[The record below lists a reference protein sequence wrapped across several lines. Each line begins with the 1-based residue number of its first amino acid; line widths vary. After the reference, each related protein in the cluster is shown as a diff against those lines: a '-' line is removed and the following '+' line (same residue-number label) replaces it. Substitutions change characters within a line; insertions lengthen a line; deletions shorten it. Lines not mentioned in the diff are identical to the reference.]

1 MAESRAAALHA
12 AVRGG
17 DAGSL
22 ARGGTGLAAGA
33 SRATRGSAA
42 AAGGVAAAAAHVRT
56 AQLQDSALCWPDWGE
71 EVVGGSTVGCAA
83 YKCSTASA
91 GTTHPVP
98 VELFGEEEEEDG
110 PFARKGMVGL
120 QKVDQSLELR
130 DERAGATGG
139 RFGMPQAA
147 LIQLSYH
154 SCIALKRGSTIKT
167 GIEGVSLHAAICPD
181 RDQPKPPLFVD
192 PVLRGPESYTAPSRA
207 RQASAAAAADVPT
220 TPEKAGIK
228 CRGRRALLE
237 IVPNSVE
244 RELGQGS

>member
-1 MAESRAAALHA
+1 M
-12 AVRGG
+12 RGG

-98 VELFGEEEEEDG
+98 VELFGEEEEV
-110 PFARKGMVGL
+110 RRM
-120 QKVDQSLELR
+120 
-130 DERAGATGG
+130 
-139 RFGMPQAA
+139 A
-147 LIQLSYH
+147 L
-154 SCIALKRGSTIKT
+154 
-167 GIEGVSLHAAICPD
+167 
-181 RDQPKPPLFVD
+181 
-192 PVLRGPESYTAPSRA
+192 LRGRAWLGCRRWTSR
-207 RQASAAAAADVPT
+207 SSCGTSGLVPLV
-220 TPEKAGIK
+220 EDSV
-228 CRGRRALLE
+228 CRRRLSF
-237 IVPNSVE
+237 N
-244 RELGQGS
+244 

>member
-1 MAESRAAALHA
+1 M
-12 AVRGG
+12 
-17 DAGSL
+17 
-22 ARGGTGLAAGA
+22 
-33 SRATRGSAA
+33 
-42 AAGGVAAAAAHVRT
+42 
-56 AQLQDSALCWPDWGE
+56 
-71 EVVGGSTVGCAA
+71 GCAA

-154 SCIALKRGSTIKT
+154 TCIALKRGSTIKT

-220 TPEKAGIK
+220 TPVKAGIK

>member
-1 MAESRAAALHA
+1 M
-12 AVRGG
+12 RGG

-147 LIQLSYH
+147 LTSVGYH
-154 SCIALKRGSTIKT
+154 SCTCIEEGFNNHNK
-167 GIEGVSLHAAICPD
+167 GIEGDCASPVPIVTN
-181 RDQPKPPLFVD
+181 QPSKPTLPPL
-192 PVLRGPESYTAPSRA
+192 
-207 RQASAAAAADVPT
+207 
-220 TPEKAGIK
+220 
-228 CRGRRALLE
+228 RRPHSE
-237 IVPNSVE
+237 
-244 RELGQGS
+244 GS